1 MPTKAPVY
9 GFGSR
14 AVKKYKWSVTCKE
27 RNKTAES
34 LGYTRYLGVLAS
46 VFLFLCAYVCVPRCE
61 GMCVL
66 FVCVCVRVCVCVCVG
81 VQVGKGQVGVRGEGD

>member
-1 MPTKAPVY
+1 M
-9 GFGSR
+9 
-14 AVKKYKWSVTCKE
+14 
-27 RNKTAES
+27 
-34 LGYTRYLGVLAS
+34 LAS

-66 FVCVCVRVCVCVCVG
+66 FVCVCVRVCVCVG